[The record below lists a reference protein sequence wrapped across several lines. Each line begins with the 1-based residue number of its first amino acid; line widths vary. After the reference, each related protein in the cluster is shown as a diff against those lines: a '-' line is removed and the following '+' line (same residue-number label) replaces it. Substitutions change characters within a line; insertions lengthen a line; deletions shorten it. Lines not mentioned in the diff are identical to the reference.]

1 MLQDT
6 LRVSMSIAIAQTLF
20 RAKRVLVS
28 SRLCGHNSPYA
39 R

>member
-20 RAKRVLVS
+20 RAKRVLS
-28 SRLCGHNSPYA
+28 IIQIMWS
-39 R
+39 